1 MKYFNSFV
9 FSLILWPLHCASIR
23 VQGCKANLGII
34 KTVSISLLNT
44 HFRVYNASL
53 IKVI

>member
-1 MKYFNSFV
+1 MKYFTSFV